1 MQNIVEESLNLAS
14 SGVKT
19 NIGGECEQ
27 RSCVY
32 MYKCFNAARMWLEW
46 LAICRT

>member
-1 MQNIVEESLNLAS
+1 MQNVVAESLNLAYL

-19 NIGGECEQ
+19 NIRDEYGQ

-32 MYKCFNAARMWLEW
+32 KCLNAVRMWLEW